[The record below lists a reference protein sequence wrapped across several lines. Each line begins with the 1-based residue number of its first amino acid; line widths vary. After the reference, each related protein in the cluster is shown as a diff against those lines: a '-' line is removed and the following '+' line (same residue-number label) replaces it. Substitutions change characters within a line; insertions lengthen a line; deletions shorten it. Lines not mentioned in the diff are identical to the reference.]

1 MRSQFQVS
9 INSLPDADDDDPP
22 LEPSRWRPMILTAL
36 MITLAACS
44 AALLVQ

>member
-1 MRSQFQVS
+1 MRSQFEVS
-9 INSLPDADDDDPP
+9 INSLPSEEEPP
-22 LEPSRWRPMILTAL
+22 LEPSRWAPMILTAL

>member
-1 MRSQFQVS
+1 MRSPFDVS
-9 INSLPDADDDDPP
+9 ENSQPGEEDER
-22 LEPSRWRPMILTAL
+22 LERSRWGPLVLTAL

>member
-1 MRSQFQVS
+1 MGSPFDASENSQSGEENQ
-9 INSLPDADDDDPP
+9 P
-22 LEPSRWRPMILTAL
+22 LERSRWGPLVLTAL

>member
-1 MRSQFQVS
+1 MRSHFEVS
-9 INSLPDADDDDPP
+9 VDSLHDDEDPP
-22 LEPSRWRPMILTAL
+22 LEPSRWAPMLLTAL

>member
-1 MRSQFQVS
+1 MRSPFDVS
-9 INSLPDADDDDPP
+9 ERKHSREEDQP
-22 LEPSRWRPMILTAL
+22 LKQSRWGPLVLTAL

>member
-1 MRSQFQVS
+1 MRSQFDVGE
-9 INSLPDADDDDPP
+9 NSLSGDQDQP
-22 LEPSRWRPMILTAL
+22 LEPSRWGPLVLTAL